1 MKCFSKFKMI
11 DRYDIGTI
19 CVSIAW
25 YKNILVLQQCSAKTS
40 QRKFFLLH
48 LHSLFSLLLYS
59 TIEGYSTCLLNGI
72 TLFCMILDC
81 IKDFLLPYSSD
92 FGRRKAMKK
101 LCLENHSC
109 YHPIN
114 SIKYICYINLI
125 DGSIVIRLIL
135 FDFSICTI

>member
-1 MKCFSKFKMI
+1 MFFKFKTI
-11 DRYDIGTI
+11 NRYDIGTI

-25 YKNILVLQQCSAKTS
+25 YKNILVLSNA
-40 QRKFFLLH
+40 QRKLLRENFLLH

-92 FGRRKAMKK
+92 F
-101 LCLENHSC
+101 
-109 YHPIN
+109 
-114 SIKYICYINLI
+114 
-125 DGSIVIRLIL
+125 
-135 FDFSICTI
+135 

>member
-1 MKCFSKFKMI
+1 MLSENFSE
-11 DRYDIGTI
+11 
-19 CVSIAW
+19 
-25 YKNILVLQQCSAKTS
+25 NI
-40 QRKFFLLH
+40 FLLH

-125 DGSIVIRLIL
+125 DVIDSHYINFVWFFNLHNIITINSIRLFPQFPSSL
-135 FDFSICTI
+135 TF